1 MKGKKGGHI
10 MEDSIQALIPRPDT
24 IPAFWGVF
32 EFLDIFTFII
42 HLLFMNVVVGGCL
55 IALFSRLKGSDLPLN
70 ESLHGSFVNK
80 IPSILA
86 LTITFGVAPL
96 LFIQVLY
103 GNFIYSSSI
112 LMAVY
117 WILVIPM
124 LIIAYYGVYIHARKY
139 VTSRNLSIAVLAV
152 SFVIL
157 IYIMMIYVNNMTLML
172 HPEKWDAYFSQR
184 GGTILNMGDP
194 IFFPRFLHFLT
205 AAVAVGGL
213 FGAIVWYI
221 RGKRNTN
228 TPGADEKVKKGLKIF
243 SIATA
248 VQVVIGI
255 WFLIALPREIMLK
268 FMGGDILY
276 TIIFLFGFAAG
287 IAILITGFLG
297 KLVTTTVLLVATVV
311 LMVINRA
318 NMRTAYLEKYF
329 DPTSLKLHPQY
340 SVMIL
345 FFIVLVIGLVVVAYM
360 LKTAFTPKTAQGG
373 AQ

>member
-1 MKGKKGGHI
+1 
-10 MEDSIQALIPRPDT
+10 MEDPIQALIPTPDT

-55 IALFSRLKGSDLPLN
+55 IALFSRLKGSDQPLN

-80 IPSILA
+80 IPSTLA
-86 LTITFGVAPL
+86 LAITFGVAPL

-117 WILVIPM
+117 WILVIPL

-139 VTSRNLSIAVLAV
+139 VTSRNLSIAALAV
-152 SFVIL
+152 SSVIL
-157 IYIMMIYVNNMTLML
+157 IYIMMTYVNNMTLML
-172 HPEKWDAYFSQR
+172 HPEKWNAYFSQR
-184 GGTILNMGDP
+184 GGTILNMADP
-194 IFFPRFLHFLT
+194 TFFPRFLHFLT

-221 RGKRNTN
+221 RGKRN

-268 FMGGDILY
+268 FMGGNILY
-276 TIIFLFGFAAG
+276 TIIFLLGFAAG
-287 IAILITGFLG
+287 IVILITGFLG
-297 KLVTTTVLLVATVV
+297 KLVPTTALLVATVV

-318 NMRTAYLEKYF
+318 NVRTAYLEKYF
-329 DPTSLKLHPQY
+329 DPASLKLHPQY

-345 FFIVLVIGLVVVAYM
+345 FFIVLVIGLVVVGYM
-360 LKTAFTPKTAQGG
+360 LKTTFYAKTAEGG